1 MDKKTFTVLYIIIS
15 TLADILL
22 SLGIVLAL
30 TFISGLTLTLFHV
43 QSANAAMIVILVSF
57 IVGVILSFIIFTKLS
72 NLIIRKFNL
81 ENKLLPR
88 WVRRAGT
95 EPVRQNEAEVSY
107 TVQDERSAPQTNMP
121 SSVTFSEQE
130 IEEAKKWGDDI

>member
-81 ENKLLPR
+81 ENKLLPK

-95 EPVRQNEAEVSY
+95 EPVRQNETEVSY

>member
-95 EPVRQNEAEVSY
+95 EPVRQNETEVSY